1 MLNAIEKWPFNQLN
15 QNLDEKLFVQVVRP
29 EVRRVFERYSPVR
42 RRPSRA
48 GQRLSHGLLLLRHL
62 QQEDGHRRRVLPHGG
77 QEAALQDRLRVG
89 KSWKR

>member
-15 QNLDEKLFVQVVRP
+15 QNLDKKLFVQVVRP
-29 EVRRVFERYSPVR
+29 EVRSLFEWYSPVR

-62 QQEDGHRRRVLPHGG
+62 QQEDGHRRRILPHGG